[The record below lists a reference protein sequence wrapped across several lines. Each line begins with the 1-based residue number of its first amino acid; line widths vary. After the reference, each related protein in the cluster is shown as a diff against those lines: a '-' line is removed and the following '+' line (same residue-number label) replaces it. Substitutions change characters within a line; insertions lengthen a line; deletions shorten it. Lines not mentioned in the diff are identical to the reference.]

1 MYLGGGIAFVLK
13 NRRGVSAPNP
23 EKIGDYPVEKLLGV
37 GGMASVYQVRD
48 PASGQSVACKVMSE
62 DLGDEVDRLRF
73 EREFRLATRFDH
85 PNLIKVFEMGYWG
98 KRPYYTMEMLC
109 GQDLRA
115 YMQDLSM
122 RMEWDEWLG
131 VLGLVG
137 GQMLAGLEYIHNKQ
151 VVHRDLKPENIHVDR
166 QGRVRFLDFG
176 LARDVGGESRFT
188 KTGMIVGTP
197 AYMAPEQLGVGE
209 VDARTDLFAVGVI
222 LYELMSG
229 CLPHPGPD
237 MRTIIFHL
245 ISQPPEPLAT
255 YGGIPPALTRLVM
268 GLLASEASERP
279 ADCKQALADWTAIFP
294 QVQLTRSQ
302 GTREL
307 FKPAFQGQA
316 SALAA
321 AEQLLA
327 RRRGVLVAR
336 GAPGSGKSRWLE
348 EVGRLGVLAY
358 WEVAQARCAATSG
371 QPFGPWADILR
382 GAFEGGL
389 PAEMEPHR
397 STLANLLPE
406 LGEAVHLEEA
416 GKLRLFRCV
425 YQALSRRN
433 PGLMILLDDME
444 ELDQGSR
451 ELLAYLLRAELP
463 GLVVVASCSQP
474 YDKFP
479 LVELQPLDGQQVVA
493 VCESMLGERFSG
505 DELAAASVGN
515 PLLLT
520 EIIKG
525 AFVAGDFVEGRLREG
540 CVLPTTL
547 AKALERRLH
556 TMDPKLVPLLSW
568 LAVWQGRADFSDL
581 SSHIFG
587 SAAATQEELVDR
599 LEGLVRHQLVVRE
612 GKGYF
617 LLPQVAKVV
626 LEALSLEARREL
638 HQKMAQALQK
648 TSLHERIGYHWL
660 AAGQT
665 QKARGPILAAAQ
677 AQSALYN
684 YGRAL
689 ELYQK
694 AENLPGGAVADLDRF
709 KADALLGWHRPEP
722 AYQLFKQLN
731 QANPCL
737 ELLLKMGECQWYQ
750 GHLQRAFQLLS
761 EGVKLPSEVLSIRVG
776 FWWDWLR
783 LRAGMSGGFPGGG
796 KLPRWLRRALYWM
809 RPKGWQVD
817 YYFLRMWER
826 PTGAREIAAH
836 EALLHGLSF
845 LVGPLGNFAKARQ
858 FLLKAGER
866 ATALTPSAFQA
877 ELLSD
882 IGFYA
887 SVCGA
892 KEGLELLKQARGRG
906 EQFGA
911 VLPLLESTA
920 RLTQLNRLAGRLGQA
935 QNWCAE
941 LLQLV
946 RHAQD
951 PIELLKYHTQQ
962 SILYSYCHEPDRA
975 QEHLTQL
982 TNRSEIPRSKRDESL
997 ARGYLELFQKKKPVV
1012 PGLRVGGLDTLLAL
1026 ELEFVRT
1033 LTGQVAPAR
1042 LLRVSR
1048 GAFPLFECAALRLSG
1063 KLEDA
1068 LQVARKNDYPLE
1080 EGLALVALSQK
1091 RGQPELVNM
1100 ARAALERSQLP
1111 SPLVEKML
1119 TKSALEGN
1127 LGGEGSGRGA

>member
-1 MYLGGGIAFVLK
+1 
-13 NRRGVSAPNP
+13 
-23 EKIGDYPVEKLLGV
+23 
-37 GGMASVYQVRD
+37 MASVYQVRD
-48 PASGQSVACKVMSE
+48 PASGGSVACKLMSE

-98 KRPYYTMEMLC
+98 KRPYYTMELLA

-137 GQMLAGLEYIHNKQ
+137 GQMLAGLEYIHSKQ

-209 VDARTDLFAVGVI
+209 VDARTDIYAVGVI

-245 ISQPPEPLAT
+245 ISQPPEPLVT
-255 YGGIPPALTRLVM
+255 YGGIPAGLTRLVM
-268 GLLASEASERP
+268 KLLASEPGERP
-279 ADCKQALADWTAIFP
+279 AGCQQALEEWTAIFP
-294 QVQLTRSQ
+294 AVRVTRSQ
-302 GTREL
+302 GRREL
-307 FKPAFQGQA
+307 FKSAFQGQA
-316 SALAA
+316 GALAA

-327 RRRGVLVAR
+327 RRRGLLVGR
-336 GAPGSGKSRWLE
+336 GPSGSGRSRWLE

-358 WEVAQARCAATSG
+358 WEVAQARCAATKG

-451 ELLAYLLRAELP
+451 ELLAYLLRAESP
-463 GLVVVASCSQP
+463 GLVVVASCTNP
-474 YDKFP
+474 YEKFP
-479 LVELQPLDGQQVVA
+479 MVDLEPLDGPQVLAA
-493 VCESMLGERFSG
+493 VESMLGERLQPEAG
-505 DELAAASVGN
+505 NALWTASAGN
-515 PLLLT
+515 PLLLS
-520 EIIKG
+520 EIVKG
-525 AFVAGDFVEGRLREG
+525 VFVGGDLVAGRLRPG
-540 CVLPTTL
+540 CVLPDSL
-547 AKALERRLH
+547 ARALERRLH
-556 TMDPKLVPLLSW
+556 TMDPKLIPMISW
-568 LAVWQGRADFSDL
+568 LAVWQGRAEFEDL
-581 SSHIFG
+581 KSHFFG
-587 SAAATQEELVDR
+587 GAAAGQEELIDQ
-599 LEGLVRHQLVVRE
+599 LEGLVHHQLVVRE

-617 LLPQVAKVV
+617 LLPQVARAV
-626 LEALSLEARREL
+626 LEALSVDARRDL
-638 HQKMAQALQK
+638 HQKMALTLQK
-648 TSLHERIGYHWL
+648 TSFHERIGYHWL
-660 AAGQT
+660 AAGQA
-665 QKARGPILAAAQ
+665 QKARAPMLAAAQ
-677 AQSALYN
+677 AQSSLYN

-689 ELYQK
+689 ELYQMVEK
-694 AENLPGGAVADLDRF
+694 LPGGPVDGLERL
-709 KADALLGWHRPEP
+709 KAEALLGWHRPEP
-722 AYQLFKQLN
+722 AYELFKQVN
-731 QANPCL
+731 EEKPCL

-750 GHLQRAFQLLS
+750 GHLQRSFQLLS
-761 EGVKLPSEVLSIRVG
+761 EGVKLPSESAWIRAG
-776 FWWDWLR
+776 FWWDWMR
-783 LRAGMSGGFPGGG
+783 LRAGLSGGFPGGG
-796 KLPRWLRRALYWM
+796 KLPRWLRRVLFWM
-809 RPKGWQVD
+809 RPRGWQVD
-817 YYFLRMWER
+817 YFYLRMWER
-826 PTGAREIAAH
+826 PTGAREIAVH
-836 EALLHGLSF
+836 EGLLHGLAF
-845 LVGPLGNFAKARQ
+845 LLGPMGDFGKARQ
-858 FLLKAGER
+858 VLLRAGEL
-866 ATALTPSAFQA
+866 ASGLAPSAFQA

-882 IGFYA
+882 IGFYSA
-887 SVCGA
+887 VCGA
-892 KEGLELLKQARGRG
+892 REGWELLKLARARG

-911 VLPLLESTA
+911 VLPMLESTA

-935 QNWCAE
+935 QAWCAE

-962 SILYSYCHEPDRA
+962 SILHSYCQETERA

-982 TNRSEIPRSKRDESL
+982 AGRKDIPRLVRDESL
-997 ARGYLELFQKKKPVV
+997 VRGYFELFQKKKPQLA
-1012 PGLRVGGLDTLLAL
+1012 GLRVGGLDSLLAL
-1026 ELEFVRT
+1026 ELELLRT
-1033 LTGQVAPAR
+1033 LGGQVKPAR
-1042 LLRVSR
+1042 LLSLSR
-1048 GAFPLFECAALRLSG
+1048 GALPVFGCAALRLSG

-1068 LQVARKNDYPLE
+1068 LQVARKYDYPIE
-1080 EGLALVALSQK
+1080 EGLALAALSRK
-1091 RGQPELVNM
+1091 RGQAELMPM

-1111 SPLVEKML
+1111 SALVDKML
-1119 TKSALEGN
+1119 TRSVLE
-1127 LGGEGSGRGA
+1127 LS

>member
-1 MYLGGGIAFVLK
+1 
-13 NRRGVSAPNP
+13 
-23 EKIGDYPVEKLLGV
+23 
-37 GGMASVYQVRD
+37 MASVYQVRD
-48 PASGQSVACKVMSE
+48 PVSGQSVACKVMSE

-98 KRPYYTMEMLC
+98 KRPYYTMELLS

-122 RMEWDEWLG
+122 RMEWDEWLA

-137 GQMLAGLEYIHNKQ
+137 GQMLAGLEYIHSKQ

-166 QGRVRFLDFG
+166 QGQVRFLDFG

-245 ISQPPEPLAT
+245 ISQPPEPLVT
-255 YGGIPPALTRLVM
+255 YGGIPASLSRLVM
-268 GLLASEASERP
+268 NLLSSEASERP
-279 ADCKQALADWTAIFP
+279 AGCQQALAEWLEIFP
-294 QVQLTRSQ
+294 ALQLTRSQ
-302 GTREL
+302 GSREL
-307 FKPAFQGQA
+307 FKSAFQGQA
-316 SALAA
+316 GAMAA

-327 RRRGVLVAR
+327 RRRGILVAR

-358 WEVAQARCAATSG
+358 WEVAQARCAATKG
-371 QPFGPWADILR
+371 QPFGPWSDILR

-389 PAEMEPHR
+389 PSEMEPHR

-463 GLVVVASCSQP
+463 GLVVAATCSVA
-474 YDKFP
+474 YEKFP
-479 LVELQPLDGQQVVA
+479 QVELEPLNAIQVLA
-493 VCESMLGERFSG
+493 VCESMLGERVTNQTGEALYVSSG
-505 DELAAASVGN
+505 GN

-525 AFVAGDFVEGRLREG
+525 AFVGGDFAKGSLRDG
-540 CVLPTTL
+540 CLLPNNL
-547 AKALERRLH
+547 AQALERRLH
-556 TMDPKLVPLLSW
+556 TVDPKLVPMLSW
-568 LAVWQGRADFSDL
+568 LAAWQGRAEFSQL
-581 SSHIFG
+581 SSHFFG
-587 SAAATQEELVDR
+587 GVGASQEELIDQ
-599 LEGLVRHQLVVRE
+599 LEALVRHQLVVRE

-626 LEALSLEARREL
+626 LDALTPEARREL
-638 HQKMAQALQK
+638 QKQMALALQN
-648 TSLHERIGYHWL
+648 TTFHERIGYHWL
-660 AAGQT
+660 AAGRPEM
-665 QKARGPILAAAQ
+665 AREPMLAAAQ
-677 AQSALYN
+677 AQSSLYN

-689 ELYQK
+689 ELYQMVEQLPGPPVDNLGRLK
-694 AENLPGGAVADLDRF
+694 AE
-709 KADALLGWHRPEP
+709 ALLGWHQPEP
-722 AYQLFKQLN
+722 AYELFKQLN
-731 QANPCL
+731 NADPSL

-750 GHLQRAFQLLS
+750 GHFQRSYQLLA
-761 EGVKLPSEVLSIRVG
+761 EGVKLPSESAWIRLG
-776 FWWDWLR
+776 FWWDWVR
-783 LRAGMSGGFPGGG
+783 LRAGLSGGFPGGG
-796 KLPRWLRRALYWM
+796 KLPRWLRRALFWM

-826 PTGAREIAAH
+826 PAGAREIAAH
-836 EALLHGLSF
+836 EALLHGLAYM
-845 LVGPLGNFAKARQ
+845 VGPLWNFGKARQ
-858 FLLKAGER
+858 NLLKAGER
-866 ATALTPSAFQA
+866 ATALAPSAFQA

-882 IGFYA
+882 IGFYS
-887 SVCGA
+887 SVTGA
-892 KEGLELLKQARGRG
+892 REGLELLKLARARS

-935 QNWCAE
+935 QTWCAE

-962 SILYSYCHEPDRA
+962 SILYSYCNEPERA
-975 QEHLTQL
+975 QEHLAQL
-982 TNRSEIPRSKRDESL
+982 ANRNDIPRTRRDESL
-997 ARGYLELFQKKKPVV
+997 ARAYLELFSKKKPEVE
-1012 PGLRVGGLDTLLAL
+1012 GLAVGGLDTLLAL
-1026 ELEFVRT
+1026 ELEQVRMFAR
-1033 LTGQVAPAR
+1033 QVSPAR

-1048 GAFPLFECAALRLSG
+1048 GAFPVFQSAALRLSG
-1063 KLEDA
+1063 KLEEA
-1068 LQVARKNDYPLE
+1068 LQIARKHDFPLE
-1080 EGLALVALSQK
+1080 EGLALAALSRK
-1091 RGQPELVNM
+1091 RSQPELLHM
-1100 ARAALERSQLP
+1100 ARAALERSQMP

-1119 TKSALEGN
+1119 TRNVLEGHF
-1127 LGGEGSGRGA
+1127 GGQGGSGS

>member
-1 MYLGGGIAFVLK
+1 M
-13 NRRGVSAPNP
+13 SAPTP
-23 EKIGDYPVEKLLGV
+23 EKVGEYPVEKLLGV
-37 GGMASVYQVRD
+37 GGMASVYQVKD

-62 DLGDEVDRLRF
+62 DLGEEVDRLRF

-98 KRPYYTMEMLC
+98 KRPYYTMELLC

-245 ISQPPEPLAT
+245 ISQPPEPLVT
-255 YGGIPPALTRLVM
+255 YGGIPAALSRLVM
-268 GLLASEASERP
+268 NLLSSDASERP
-279 ADCKQALADWTAIFP
+279 AGCQQALAEWMEIFP
-294 QVQLTRSQ
+294 SVQLTRSQ
-302 GTREL
+302 GSREL
-307 FKPAFQGQA
+307 FKSAFQGQA
-316 SALAA
+316 GAIAA

-327 RRRGVLVAR
+327 RRRGILVAR
-336 GAPGSGKSRWLE
+336 GVPGSGKSRWLE

-358 WEVAQARCAATSG
+358 WEVAQARCAATKG
-371 QPFGPWADILR
+371 QPFGPWSDILR

-389 PAEMEPHR
+389 PSEMEPHR

-463 GLVVVASCSQP
+463 GLVVAATCSTA
-474 YDKFP
+474 YEKFP
-479 LVELQPLDGQQVVA
+479 QVELEPLDGAQVLA
-493 VCESMLGERFSG
+493 VCESMLGERVANTTGEALYVASG
-505 DELAAASVGN
+505 GS

-525 AFVAGDFVEGRLREG
+525 AFVGGDFVSGSLRDG
-540 CVLPTTL
+540 CLLPNNL
-547 AKALERRLH
+547 SQALERRLH
-556 TMDPKLVPLLSW
+556 TVDPKLVPMLSW
-568 LAVWQGRADFSDL
+568 LAAWQGRAEFSEL
-581 SSHIFG
+581 KSYFFG
-587 SAAATQEELVDR
+587 GAGFSQEELIDQ
-599 LEGLVRHQLVVRE
+599 LEALVRHQLVVRE

-626 LEALSLEARREL
+626 LDALTPEARREL
-638 HQKMAQALQK
+638 QQQMAVALQK
-648 TSLHERIGYHWL
+648 SSFHERIGYHWL
-660 AAGQT
+660 AAGQAE
-665 QKARGPILAAAQ
+665 KAREPMLAAAQ

-689 ELYQK
+689 ELYQMVEQLPGAPVENLGRLK
-694 AENLPGGAVADLDRF
+694 AE
-709 KADALLGWHRPEP
+709 ALLGWHQPEP
-722 AYQLFKQLN
+722 AYELFKQLN
-731 QANPCL
+731 NANPDL

-750 GHLQRAFQLLS
+750 GHFQRSYQLLA
-761 EGVKLPSEVLSIRVG
+761 EGVKLPSESSWIRLG
-776 FWWDWLR
+776 FWWDWAR

-796 KLPRWLRRALYWM
+796 KLPRWLRRALFWM

-826 PTGAREIAAH
+826 PVGAREIAAH
-836 EALLHGLSF
+836 EALLHGLAF
-845 LVGPLGNFAKARQ
+845 LVGPMWNFGKARTH
-858 FLLKAGER
+858 LLKAGER
-866 ATALTPSAFQA
+866 ATALSPSAFQA

-887 SVCGA
+887 SVTGA
-892 KEGLELLKQARGRG
+892 KEGLELLKLARARN

-935 QNWCAE
+935 QGWCAE

-962 SILYSYCHEPDRA
+962 SILYSYINEPERA
-975 QEHLTQL
+975 QEHLAQL
-982 TNRSEIPRSKRDESL
+982 ANRADIPRTKRDESL
-997 ARGYLELFQKKKPVV
+997 ARAYAELFQKKKPEVA
-1012 PGLRVGGLDTLLAL
+1012 GLPIGGLDTLLAL
-1026 ELEFVRT
+1026 ELEQVRMFAR
-1033 LTGQVAPAR
+1033 QVTPAR
-1042 LLRVSR
+1042 MLRVSR
-1048 GAFPLFECAALRLSG
+1048 GSFPVFQSAALRLSG

-1068 LQVARKNDYPLE
+1068 LQIARKYDFPLE
-1080 EGLALVALSQK
+1080 EGLALAAMSRK
-1091 RGQPELVNM
+1091 RGQPELMHM
-1100 ARAALERSQLP
+1100 ARAALERSQMP
-1111 SPLVEKML
+1111 GPLVEKML
-1119 TKSALEGN
+1119 SKSVLEGHF
-1127 LGGEGSGRGA
+1127 SS

>member
-1 MYLGGGIAFVLK
+1 M
-13 NRRGVSAPNP
+13 SAQTP
-23 EKIGDYPVEKLLGV
+23 EKVGDYPVEKLLGV

-98 KRPYYTMEMLC
+98 KRPYYTMELLS

-115 YMQDLSM
+115 YMQELSM

-151 VVHRDLKPENIHVDR
+151 VVHRDLKPENIHVDT

-245 ISQPPEPLAT
+245 ISQPPEPLVT
-255 YGGIPPALTRLVM
+255 YGGIPAALARLVM
-268 GLLASEASERP
+268 NLLSSEASERP
-279 ADCKQALADWTAIFP
+279 AGCQQALAEWMEIFP
-294 QVQLTRSQ
+294 ALQLTRSR
-302 GTREL
+302 GSREL
-307 FKPAFQGQA
+307 FKSAFQGQA
-316 SALAA
+316 GAITA

-327 RRRGVLVAR
+327 RRRGILVAH

-358 WEVAQARCAATSG
+358 WEVAQARCAATKG
-371 QPFGPWADILR
+371 QPFGPWSDILR

-389 PAEMEPHR
+389 PSEMEPHR

-406 LGEAVHLEEA
+406 LGAAVHLEEA

-433 PGLMILLDDME
+433 PGLMILLDDLE
-444 ELDQGSR
+444 ELDQGSQ

-463 GLVVVASCSQP
+463 GLVVAATSSTP
-474 YDKFP
+474 YEKFP
-479 LVELQPLDGQQVVA
+479 TVELESLDGGQVLA
-493 VCESMLGERFSG
+493 VCESMLGERVANSTGEALYVASG
-505 DELAAASVGN
+505 GS

-525 AFVAGDFVEGRLREG
+525 AFVGGDFVNGSLRDG
-540 CVLPTTL
+540 CLLPNNL
-547 AKALERRLH
+547 SQALERRLH
-556 TMDPKLVPLLSW
+556 TVDPKLVPMLSW
-568 LAVWQGRADFSDL
+568 LAAWQGRADFSEL
-581 SSHIFG
+581 SSYFFG
-587 SAAATQEELVDR
+587 GAGFSQEELIDQ
-599 LEGLVRHQLVVRE
+599 LEALVRHQLVVRE

-617 LLPQVAKVV
+617 LLPQVARVV
-626 LEALSLEARREL
+626 LDALTPEARRNL
-638 HQKMAQALQK
+638 HQQMAVALQK
-648 TSLHERIGYHWL
+648 SAFHERIGYHWL
-660 AAGQT
+660 AAGQAE
-665 QKARGPILAAAQ
+665 KAREPMLAAAR

-689 ELYQK
+689 ELYQMV
-694 AENLPGGAVADLDRF
+694 EQLPGAPIPELDRF
-709 KADALLGWHRPEP
+709 KAEALLGWHQPEP
-722 AYQLFKQLN
+722 AYELFKQLN
-731 QANPCL
+731 NANPGL

-750 GHLQRAFQLLS
+750 GHFQRSYQLLA
-761 EGVKLPSEVLSIRVG
+761 EGVKLPSQSSWIRLG
-776 FWWDWLR
+776 FWWDWAR
-783 LRAGMSGGFPGGG
+783 LRAGMSGGFSGGG
-796 KLPRWLRRALYWM
+796 KLPRWLRRALFWM
-809 RPKGWQVD
+809 RPEGWQVD

-826 PTGAREIAAH
+826 PAGTREIAAH
-836 EALLHGLSF
+836 EALLQGLAF
-845 LVGPLGNFAKARQ
+845 LVGPMWNFGKARAH
-858 FLLKAGER
+858 LLKAGER
-866 ATALTPSAFQA
+866 ATALSPSAFQA

-882 IGFYA
+882 IGFYS
-887 SVCGA
+887 SVTGA
-892 KEGLELLKQARGRG
+892 REGLELLKLARARS

-935 QNWCAE
+935 QSWCAE

-962 SILYSYCHEPDRA
+962 SILYSYCNEPERA
-975 QEHLTQL
+975 QEHLAQL
-982 TNRSEIPRSKRDESL
+982 ANRSDIPRTKRDESL
-997 ARGYLELFQKKKPVV
+997 ARAYSELFQKKKPEVA
-1012 PGLRVGGLDTLLAL
+1012 GLAVGGLDTLLAL
-1026 ELEFVRT
+1026 ELEQVRMFAR
-1033 LTGQVAPAR
+1033 QVTPAR

-1048 GAFPLFECAALRLSG
+1048 ATFPVFQSAALRLSG

-1068 LQVARKNDYPLE
+1068 LQVARKHDFPLE
-1080 EGLALVALSQK
+1080 EGLALAAMSRK
-1091 RGQPELVNM
+1091 RNQPELLHM
-1100 ARAALERSQLP
+1100 ARAALERSQMP
-1111 SPLVEKML
+1111 GPLVEKML
-1119 TKSALEGN
+1119 SKSVLEGHF
-1127 LGGEGSGRGA
+1127 

>member
-1 MYLGGGIAFVLK
+1 M
-13 NRRGVSAPNP
+13 SSPPP
-23 EKIGDYPVEKLLGV
+23 EKIGDYPVERLLGV

-48 PASGQSVACKVMSE
+48 PISGQSVACKLMSE

-98 KRPYYTMEMLC
+98 KRPYYTMELLS

-166 QGRVRFLDFG
+166 QGQVRFLDFG

-197 AYMAPEQLGVGE
+197 AYMAPEQLGVGD

-245 ISQPPEPLAT
+245 ISQPPEPMVT
-255 YGGIPPALTRLVM
+255 YGGIPASLTRLVM
-268 GLLASEASERP
+268 NLLSSEASERP
-279 ADCKQALADWTAIFP
+279 AGCQQALAEWLNIFP
-294 QVQLTRSQ
+294 ALPLTRSQ
-302 GTREL
+302 GSREL
-307 FKPAFQGQA
+307 FKSAFQGQA
-316 SALAA
+316 VAIAA

-327 RRRGVLVAR
+327 RRRGILVAR
-336 GAPGSGKSRWLE
+336 GAPGLGKTRWLE

-358 WEVAQARCAATSG
+358 WEVAQARCAATKG
-371 QPFGPWADILR
+371 QPFGPWSDILR

-433 PGLMILLDDME
+433 PGLMILLDDLE

-463 GLVVVASCSQP
+463 GLVVVATSSTG
-474 YDKFP
+474 YEKFP
-479 LVELQPLDGQQVVA
+479 QVELEGLDGTQVLA
-493 VCESMLGERFSG
+493 VVESMLGERVVNSSG
-505 DELAAASVGN
+505 EALFVASAGN

-525 AFVAGDFVEGRLREG
+525 AFVGGDFVGGGLREG
-540 CVLPTTL
+540 CRLPNNL
-547 AKALERRLH
+547 SQALERRLH
-556 TMDPKLVPLLSW
+556 TVDPKLVPMLSW
-568 LAVWQGRADFSDL
+568 LAAWQGRADFSEL
-581 SSHIFG
+581 SSYFFG
-587 SAAATQEELVDR
+587 GSGFSQEELIDQ
-599 LEGLVRHQLVVRE
+599 LEALVRHQLVVRE

-617 LLPQVAKVV
+617 LLPQVARVV
-626 LEALSLEARREL
+626 LEALTAEARREL
-638 HQKMAQALQK
+638 HSQMALALQK
-648 TSLHERIGYHWL
+648 STFHERIGYHWL
-660 AAGQT
+660 AAGQAE
-665 QKARGPILAAAQ
+665 KARAPMLAAAQ

-689 ELYQK
+689 ELFQMVEQLPGPPVENLGRLK
-694 AENLPGGAVADLDRF
+694 AE
-709 KADALLGWHRPEP
+709 ALLGWHQPEP
-722 AYQLFKQLN
+722 AYELFKQLN
-731 QANPCL
+731 EADPSL
-737 ELLLKMGECQWYQ
+737 DLLLKMGECQWYK
-750 GHLQRAFQLLS
+750 GHFQRSYQLLA
-761 EGVKLPSEVLSIRVG
+761 EGVKLPSESAWIRMG
-776 FWWDWLR
+776 FWWDWMR
-783 LRAGMSGGFPGGG
+783 LRSGMSAGFPGGG
-796 KLPRWLRRALYWM
+796 KLPRWLRRALFWM

-836 EALLHGLSF
+836 EALLQGLAF
-845 LVGPLGNFAKARQ
+845 LVGPMWNFSKARAH
-858 FLLKAGER
+858 LLKAGER
-866 ATALTPSAFQA
+866 ASALAPSAFQA

-882 IGFYA
+882 IGFYV
-887 SVCGA
+887 SVTGA
-892 KEGLELLKQARGRG
+892 REGLELLKLARARS

-935 QNWCAE
+935 QTWCGE

-962 SILYSYCHEPDRA
+962 SILYSFCCEPERA
-975 QEHLTQL
+975 QEHLGQL
-982 TNRSEIPRSKRDESL
+982 ANRNDIPRTKREEGL
-997 ARGYLELFQKKKPVV
+997 ARGYLELFQKKKPEVA
-1012 PGLRVGGLDTLLAL
+1012 GLKVGGLDTLLAL
-1026 ELEFVRT
+1026 ELELVRLLARQIT
-1033 LTGQVAPAR
+1033 PAR

-1048 GAFPLFECAALRLSG
+1048 GAFPVFQSAALRLSG
-1063 KLEDA
+1063 KHEEA
-1068 LQVARKNDYPLE
+1068 LQIARKHDFPLE
-1080 EGLALVALSQK
+1080 EGLALAALSRK
-1091 RGQPELVNM
+1091 RSQPELLHM

-1119 TKSALEGN
+1119 TKSVLDGH
-1127 LGGEGSGRGA
+1127 S

>member
-1 MYLGGGIAFVLK
+1 
-13 NRRGVSAPNP
+13 
-23 EKIGDYPVEKLLGV
+23 
-37 GGMASVYQVRD
+37 MASVYQVRD
-48 PASGQSVACKVMSE
+48 PVSGQSVACKVMSE
-62 DLGDEVDRLRF
+62 DLREEVDRLRF

-98 KRPYYTMEMLC
+98 KRPYYTMELLS

-122 RMEWDEWLG
+122 RMEWEEWLG

-137 GQMLAGLEYIHNKQ
+137 GQMLAGLEYIHHKQ
-151 VVHRDLKPENIHVDR
+151 VIHRDLKPENIHVDR

-245 ISQPPEPLAT
+245 ISQPPEPLVT
-255 YGGIPPALTRLVM
+255 YAGIPASLSRLVM
-268 GLLASEASERP
+268 SLLSSQACERP
-279 ADCKQALADWTAIFP
+279 AGCQQALAEWLEIFP
-294 QVQLTRSQ
+294 SLQLTRSQ
-302 GTREL
+302 GNREL
-307 FKPAFQGQA
+307 FKPAFQGQPA
-316 SALAA
+316 ALAA
-321 AEQLLA
+321 AEQLLE
-327 RRRGVLVAR
+327 RRRGLLVAR

-358 WEVAQARCAATSG
+358 WEVAQARCAATKG
-371 QPFGPWADILR
+371 QPFGPWSDILR

-433 PGLMILLDDME
+433 PGLMILLDDLE

-463 GLVVVASCSQP
+463 GLVVAATCSTP
-474 YDKFP
+474 YDRFP
-479 LVELQPLDGQQVVA
+479 QVELEPLNGTQVLA
-493 VCESMLGERFSG
+493 VCESMLGERVANSTGEALFVASG
-505 DELAAASVGN
+505 GN
-515 PLLLT
+515 PLLLS

-525 AFVAGDFVEGRLREG
+525 AFVGGGLGEG
-540 CVLPTTL
+540 CVLPNNL
-547 AKALERRLH
+547 SQALERRLH
-556 TMDPKLVPLLSW
+556 TVGPKLVPMLSW
-568 LAVWQGRADFSDL
+568 LAAWQGRAEFSQL
-581 SSHIFG
+581 SDYFFG
-587 SAAATQEELVDR
+587 ATGLSQEELIDQ
-599 LEGLVRHQLVVRE
+599 LEALVRHQLVVRE

-617 LLPQVAKVV
+617 LLPQVARVV
-626 LEALSLEARREL
+626 LQALTPEARREL
-638 HQKMAQALQK
+638 HQHMAVALQK
-648 TSLHERIGYHWL
+648 SSFHERIGYHWL
-660 AAGQT
+660 AAGQAE
-665 QKARGPILAAAQ
+665 KARAPILAAAQ
-677 AQSALYN
+677 AQSGLYN

-689 ELYQK
+689 ELYQMVEQLPGPPVANLGRLK
-694 AENLPGGAVADLDRF
+694 AE
-709 KADALLGWHRPEP
+709 ALLGWHQPEP
-722 AYQLFKQLN
+722 AYELFKSLN
-731 QANPCL
+731 EAEPSL
-737 ELLLKMGECQWYQ
+737 DLLLKMGECQWYQ
-750 GHLQRAFQLLS
+750 GHFQRSYQLLA
-761 EGVKLPSEVLSIRVG
+761 EGVKLPSESAWIRLG
-776 FWWDWLR
+776 FWWDWMR
-783 LRAGMSGGFPGGG
+783 LRSGLSGGFPGGG
-796 KLPRWLRRALYWM
+796 KLPRWLRRALFWM
-809 RPKGWQVD
+809 RPRGWQVD

-826 PTGAREIAAH
+826 PAGAREIAAH
-836 EALLHGLSF
+836 EALLQGLAY
-845 LVGPLGNFAKARQ
+845 LVGPLWNFGKARAH
-858 FLLKAGER
+858 LLKAGER
-866 ATALTPSAFQA
+866 ASALAPSAFQA

-887 SVCGA
+887 SVTGA
-892 KEGLELLKQARGRG
+892 GEGLELLKLARGRS

-935 QNWCAE
+935 QTWCGE

-962 SILYSYCHEPDRA
+962 SILYSFCHEPARA
-975 QEHLTQL
+975 QEHLAQL
-982 TNRSEIPRSKRDESL
+982 ANRSDIPRTKRDESL
-997 ARGYLELFQKKKPVV
+997 ARGYLELFQRKKPELA
-1012 PGLRVGGLDTLLAL
+1012 GLAVGGLDTLLAL
-1026 ELEFVRT
+1026 ELELVRM
-1033 LTGQVAPAR
+1033 LAGQIPPAR

-1048 GAFPLFECAALRLSG
+1048 GAFPVFQSAALRLGG
-1063 KLEDA
+1063 KLEEA
-1068 LQVARKNDYPLE
+1068 LQLARKYDFPLE
-1080 EGLALVALSQK
+1080 EGLALAALSRK
-1091 RGQPELVNM
+1091 RGQPELLQM

-1119 TKSALEGN
+1119 TRSVLEGH
-1127 LGGEGSGRGA
+1127 LSS